1 MHESALVRFRS
12 EIRHFYVVTIANVA
26 FAAVVMALGIS
37 VLVGEAV
44 SMYETFSTALYVIY
58 SPVVLFVALVAT
70 LMGLRWILTSIRIF
84 EGTEAI
90 KDDLDEKGSEVS
102 DEALTRLIVSM
113 LSHYRDNR
121 ATIRTMILVCTLGG
135 VSSFVL
141 GVLGSLEHLSV
152 STYGIVFTLNNYL
165 VIPFMLLTLGVA
177 LVSLASSYYFS
188 RFARVWDERLD
199 EIEESEALLKET
211 LELDRR

>member
-1 MHESALVRFRS
+1 MHESALIRFRS
-12 EIRHFYVVTIANVA
+12 EIRHFYVIAIANIV
-26 FAAVVMALGIS
+26 FAALVMAFGIS
-37 VLVGEAV
+37 VLIGQAV
-44 SMYETFSTALYVIY
+44 SIYETFSTVAYVIY
-58 SPVVLFVALVAT
+58 SPVILFIAFVAALT
-70 LMGLRWILTSIRIF
+70 GFTWLLTSVRIF
-84 EGTEAI
+84 EGIETI
-90 KDDLDEKGSEVS
+90 KDDLDEKGSKIS

-199 EIEESEALLKET
+199 EIGESEALLKET

>member
-1 MHESALVRFRS
+1 MHESALIRFRS
-12 EIRHFYVVTIANVA
+12 EIRHFYLITVANIV
-26 FAAVVMALGIS
+26 FAALLMAFGIS
-37 VLVGEAV
+37 GLVGQAV
-44 SMYETFSTALYVIY
+44 LIYETFSTVAYVIY
-58 SPVVLFVALVAT
+58 SPVVLIIALFAA
-70 LMGLRWILTSIRIF
+70 LAGFGWILTSVRVF
-84 EGTEAI
+84 EGIEAI
-90 KDDLDEKGSEVS
+90 KDELDEKRGEVS
-102 DEALTRLIVSM
+102 DEDLTRLIVSM

-135 VSSFVL
+135 VSSFFL

-152 STYGIVFTLNNYL
+152 STDGIVFTLNNYL

-177 LVSLASSYYFS
+177 LVSLASSSYFS

-199 EIEESEALLKET
+199 EIGESEALLKET

>member
-12 EIRHFYVVTIANVA
+12 EIRHFYVVTIANVV

-135 VSSFVL
+135 VCSFLL
-141 GVLGSLEHLSV
+141 GIFGSLEHLAISAD
-152 STYGIVFTLNNYL
+152 GISFTLNNYR
-165 VIPFMLLTLGVA
+165 VIPFMLLTLGIA
-177 LVSLASSYYFS
+177 LTSLASSYYFS
-188 RFARVWDERLD
+188 RFAKVWDERLD

>member
-12 EIRHFYVVTIANVA
+12 EIRNFYVIIIANIV
-26 FAAVVMALGIS
+26 FAALVMAFGIS
-37 VLVGEAV
+37 VLIGQAV

-58 SPVVLFVALVAT
+58 SPVILFVALVAALT
-70 LMGLRWILTSIRIF
+70 GFYWLLTSVRIF
-84 EGTEAI
+84 EGIETI
-90 KDDLDEKGSEVS
+90 KDDLDEKGEVT
-102 DEALTRLIVSM
+102 DEALTRLIVRM

-152 STYGIVFTLNNYL
+152 STDGIVFTLNNYL

-177 LVSLASSYYFS
+177 LISLTSSYYFS

>member
-70 LMGLRWILTSIRIF
+70 LMDIR
-84 EGTEAI
+84 
-90 KDDLDEKGSEVS
+90 
-102 DEALTRLIVSM
+102 
-113 LSHYRDNR
+113 RDR
-121 ATIRTMILVCTLGG
+121 GDQR
-135 VSSFVL
+135 
-141 GVLGSLEHLSV
+141 
-152 STYGIVFTLNNYL
+152 
-165 VIPFMLLTLGVA
+165 
-177 LVSLASSYYFS
+177 
-188 RFARVWDERLD
+188 
-199 EIEESEALLKET
+199 
-211 LELDRR
+211 